1 MRYLLITYVRKANGQ
16 IDEQVSVSKRKKM
29 ADVQSCN
36 IILDYKT
43 RKIEQCVIE
52 GSAVKAE
59 WDRIH
64 EYYKRI
70 YPVLIAQLEK
80 DNTSEQP
87 AENNEDNKS

>member
-29 ADVQSCN
+29 ADIQSCN

-43 RKIEQCVIE
+43 REIEQCVIE
-52 GSAVKAE
+52 GSAVKPE

-64 EYYKRI
+64 EYYKKI

-80 DNTSEQP
+80 DNAVEQP